1 MFMKEKFITQLLPK
15 HMVTHPLNFDV
26 ATSSFL
32 NHLQI
37 ERGLAANSIA
47 AYRRDLVKF
56 SIFLGSKSL
65 SEVDSNTINDFEIS
79 LREAKL
85 SVASINRVD
94 STLRSFFKHLQQE
107 YGYADPTLEI
117 APQKSARRL
126 PKALTISQIVSMID
140 VAYREGQPI
149 TARDQAMLE
158 LLYSSGARVSEL
170 IGINVNDLSSIDT
183 SDGKVTTL
191 KLRGKGSKERI
202 VPLGSFATK
211 AVENYLVRV
220 RPDLASKSSKV
231 TSALFLNSR
240 GSRISRQSA
249 WQMVLDAA
257 DAAGITEH
265 VSPHVFRHSYATHL
279 LDGGADIR
287 VVQELLGHAS
297 VTTTQIYTLIT
308 IDKVRESY
316 ALAHPRAK

>member
-1 MFMKEKFITQLLPK
+1 
-15 HMVTHPLNFDV
+15 MVTHPLNFDV

-47 AYRRDLVKF
+47 AYRRDLAKF

-126 PKALTISQIVSMID
+126 PNALTISQIVSMID

-202 VPLGSFATK
+202 VPLGSFAKK

-220 RPDLASKSSKV
+220 RPELASKNSKV

>member
-1 MFMKEKFITQLLPK
+1 
-15 HMVTHPLNFDV
+15 MVTQALSFDL
-26 ATSSFL
+26 AASSFL

-47 AYRRDLVKF
+47 AYRRDLEKF
-56 SIFLGSKSL
+56 GLFLNGQDL
-65 SEVDSNTINDFEIS
+65 REVTPDLITAFESS

-85 SVASINRVD
+85 SVATVNRAD

-107 YGYADPTLEI
+107 HGYADPTLEI
-117 APQKSARRL
+117 AASKSARRL
-126 PKALTISQIVSMID
+126 PKALTISQILSMID
-140 VAYREGQPI
+140 AAYKASEPI
-149 TARDQAMLE
+149 TLRDQAMLE

-170 IGINVNDLSSIDT
+170 IGINMNDLSKIQ
-183 SDGKVTTL
+183 SDDGEITTL

-211 AVENYLVRV
+211 AIDDYCVRI
-220 RPDLASKSSKV
+220 RPDLLAKNPKNNA
-231 TSALFLNSR
+231 ALFMNSR
-240 GSRISRQSA
+240 GGRISRQSA

-257 DAAGITEH
+257 AAAGITEH

-316 ALAHPRAK
+316 SMAHPRAK

>member
-1 MFMKEKFITQLLPK
+1 MQLWRK
-15 HMVTHPLNFDV
+15 HMVTQSLNFDV
-26 ATSSFL
+26 AASSFL

-47 AYRRDLVKF
+47 AYRRDLAKF
-56 SIFLGSKSL
+56 SLFLDDNLL
-65 SEVDSNTINDFEIS
+65 SEVDPDTISKFETY
-79 LREAKL
+79 LREMNL

-117 APQKSARRL
+117 TPKKSSRRL
-126 PKALTISQIVSMID
+126 PKALTIKQIVSMIEA
-140 VAYREGQPI
+140 AYREGHPI

-170 IGINVNDLSSIDT
+170 IGINLNDLSTIDT
-183 SDGKVTTL
+183 NDGKVTTL

-220 RPDLASKSSKV
+220 RPALASKNSKAV
-231 TSALFLNSR
+231 AALFLNSR
-240 GSRISRQSA
+240 GGRISRQSA
-249 WQMVLDAA
+249 WQLVLDAA
-257 DAAGITEH
+257 AAVGVTEH

-297 VTTTQIYTLIT
+297 VTTTQIYTLVT

-316 ALAHPRAK
+316 STAHPRAK

>member
-1 MFMKEKFITQLLPK
+1 MFRSSVTQA
-15 HMVTHPLNFDV
+15 LNFDLA
-26 ATSSFL
+26 ATSFL

-47 AYRRDLVKF
+47 AYRRDLTKF
-56 SIFLGSKSL
+56 AMFLGNKPL
-65 SEVDSNTINDFEIS
+65 ADVVPETITEFETT

-117 APQKSARRL
+117 SPKKSSRRL
-126 PKALTISQIVSMID
+126 PKALTIAQIVSMID
-140 VAYREGQPI
+140 AALRDGQPI
-149 TARDQAMLE
+149 TVRDKAMLE

-170 IGINVNDLSSIDT
+170 IGINLSDLSTIETD
-183 SDGKVTTL
+183 DGIITTL

-202 VPLGSFATK
+202 VPLGSFAAK
-211 AVENYLVRV
+211 AIENYLVRV
-220 RPDLASKSSKV
+220 RPDLASKSSKT

-257 DAAGITEH
+257 EAAGVTEH

-316 ALAHPRAK
+316 SMAHPRAK

>member
-1 MFMKEKFITQLLPK
+1 MFRSSVTQA
-15 HMVTHPLNFDV
+15 LNFDL
-26 ATSSFL
+26 ASTSFL

-47 AYRRDLVKF
+47 AYRRDLSKF
-56 SIFLGSKSL
+56 AIFLGSKPL
-65 SEVDSNTINDFEIS
+65 ADVVPETITEFETT
-79 LREAKL
+79 LREANL

-117 APQKSARRL
+117 SPKKSARRL
-126 PKALTISQIVSMID
+126 PKALTIAQIVSMID
-140 VAYREGQPI
+140 AALRDGQPI
-149 TARDQAMLE
+149 TVRDQAMME

-170 IGINVNDLSSIDT
+170 IGINMNDLSTIETD
-183 SDGKVTTL
+183 DGVITTL

-202 VPLGSFATK
+202 VPLGSFAAK
-211 AVENYLVRV
+211 AIENYMVRV
-220 RPDLASKSSKV
+220 RPDLAAKSSKT

-257 DAAGITEH
+257 EAAGVTEH

-316 ALAHPRAK
+316 SMAHPRAK

>member
-1 MFMKEKFITQLLPK
+1 M
-15 HMVTHPLNFDV
+15 NFEI
-26 ATSSFL
+26 ASTSFL

-47 AYRRDLVKF
+47 AYRRDLHKF
-56 SIFLGSKSL
+56 ALFLNDKSL
-65 SEVDSNTINDFEIS
+65 SEVDPETVSAFEAS
-79 LREAKL
+79 LREAQL

-107 YGYADPTLEI
+107 YGFADPTLEI
-117 APQKSARRL
+117 APSKSSRRL
-126 PKALTISQIVSMID
+126 PKALTIVQIVSMID
-140 VAYREGQPI
+140 AAFREGQPV
-149 TARDQAMLE
+149 TTRDQAMLE

-170 IGINVNDLSSIDT
+170 IGINLNDLSSIETD
-183 SDGKVTTL
+183 DGVITTL

-202 VPLGSFATK
+202 VPLGSFASK
-211 AVENYLVRV
+211 SIENYLVRV
-220 RPDLASKSSKV
+220 RPDLAAKSAKT

-240 GSRISRQSA
+240 GTRISRQTA
-249 WQMVLDAA
+249 WQLVLDAA
-257 DAAGITEH
+257 EAAGVTDH

-316 ALAHPRAK
+316 SMAHPRAK

>member
-1 MFMKEKFITQLLPK
+1 
-15 HMVTHPLNFDV
+15 MVTQALNFDLA
-26 ATSSFL
+26 ATSFL

-47 AYRRDLVKF
+47 AYRRDLTKF
-56 SIFLGSKSL
+56 AFFLKDKPL
-65 SEVDSNTINDFEIS
+65 SEVDPETISQFEIS

-117 APQKSARRL
+117 SPKKSARRL
-126 PKALTISQIVSMID
+126 PKALTIAQIVSMID
-140 VAYREGQPI
+140 AALREGQPI

-170 IGINVNDLSSIDT
+170 IGINLNDLSTIET
-183 SDGKVTTL
+183 NDGLITTL

-202 VPLGSFATK
+202 VPLGSFASK
-211 AVENYLVRV
+211 AIENYMVRV
-220 RPDLASKSSKV
+220 RPDLAAKSSKT

-257 DAAGITEH
+257 VAAGVTEH

-316 ALAHPRAK
+316 SMAHPRAK

>member
-1 MFMKEKFITQLLPK
+1 MERFTTPPWQKRMATQALS
-15 HMVTHPLNFDV
+15 FDL
-26 ATSSFL
+26 AASSFL

-47 AYRRDLVKF
+47 AYKRDLTKF
-56 SIFLGSKSL
+56 NAFLNGAAL
-65 SEVDSNTINDFEIS
+65 NEVTPDLINSFESS

-85 SVASINRVD
+85 SVASINRID

-107 YGYADPTLEI
+107 YGFADPTLEI
-117 APQKSARRL
+117 APSKSARRL
-126 PKALTISQIVSMID
+126 PKALTINQIVSMID
-140 VAYREGQPI
+140 AAFRDGDPI
-149 TARDQAMLE
+149 TLRDQAMLE

-170 IGINVNDLSSIDT
+170 IGINMSDLNTVQTD
-183 SDGKVTTL
+183 DGEIRTL

-202 VPLGSFATK
+202 VPLGSFASK
-211 AVENYLVRV
+211 AIDTYCVRI
-220 RPDLASKSSKV
+220 RPDLVSKSSKP
-231 TSALFLNSR
+231 SPALFLNTR
-240 GSRISRQSA
+240 GGRISRQSA
-249 WQMVLDAA
+249 WQMVLNSAK
-257 DAAGITEH
+257 AAGITEH

-308 IDKVRESY
+308 IDKVRETYSM
-316 ALAHPRAK
+316 AHPRARE

>member
-1 MFMKEKFITQLLPK
+1 MKERSITQPLPK
-15 HMVTHPLNFDV
+15 HMVTHLLNFEEV
-26 ATSSFL
+26 TSSFL

-37 ERGLAANSIA
+37 EKGLAANSIA
-47 AYRRDLVKF
+47 AYRRDLSKF
-56 SIFLGSKSL
+56 ANFLGTRSL
-65 SEVDSNTINDFEIS
+65 SEVDSILISDFQSS

-126 PKALTISQIVSMID
+126 PKALTITQIVSMIE

-170 IGINVNDLSSIDT
+170 IGININDLSSIDA
-183 SDGKVTTL
+183 SYGKVTTL

-220 RPDLASKSSKV
+220 RPELASKSSKV

-240 GSRISRQSA
+240 GGRISRQSA

-257 DAAGITEH
+257 EAAGVSEH

>member
-1 MFMKEKFITQLLPK
+1 
-15 HMVTHPLNFDV
+15 MVTQALSFDL
-26 ATSSFL
+26 AASSFL

-37 ERGLAANSIA
+37 ERGLATNSIA
-47 AYRRDLVKF
+47 AYRRDLAKF
-56 SIFLGSKSL
+56 QSFLQNL
-65 SEVDSNTINDFEIS
+65 ALHEVTPEIINDFETS
-79 LREAKL
+79 LREMKL
-85 SVASINRVD
+85 AVASINRID

-117 APQKSARRL
+117 APSKSARRL
-126 PKALTISQIVSMID
+126 PKALTIKQIVSMID
-140 VAYREGQPI
+140 AAFREGDPI
-149 TARDQAMLE
+149 TLRDQAMLE

-170 IGINVNDLSSIDT
+170 IGINLNDLST
-183 SDGKVTTL
+183 VQTADGEITTL

-211 AVENYLVRV
+211 AINDYVVRI
-220 RPDLASKSSKV
+220 RPALSSKSSKP
-231 TSALFLNSR
+231 SAALFLNSR
-240 GSRISRQSA
+240 GGRISRQSA
-249 WQMVLDAA
+249 WQMVLESAK
-257 DAAGITEH
+257 AAGVTEH

-308 IDKVRESY
+308 IDKVRETYSM
-316 ALAHPRAK
+316 AHPRARE

>member
-1 MFMKEKFITQLLPK
+1 MERFTPPPLQKRMATQA
-15 HMVTHPLNFDV
+15 LNFDL
-26 ATSSFL
+26 AASSFL

-47 AYRRDLVKF
+47 AYKRDLAKF
-56 SIFLGSKSL
+56 KAFLDEKPL
-65 SEVDSNTINDFEIS
+65 HEVTPETINSFESS
-79 LREAKL
+79 LREIKL
-85 SVASINRVD
+85 AIASINRID

-107 YGYADPTLEI
+107 YGFSDPTLEI
-117 APQKSARRL
+117 APSKSARRL
-126 PKALTISQIVSMID
+126 PKALTIKQIVSMID
-140 VAYREGQPI
+140 AAFREGDPI
-149 TARDQAMLE
+149 TLRDQAMLE

-170 IGINVNDLSSIDT
+170 IGINLNDVST
-183 SDGKVTTL
+183 VQTEDGEITTL

-211 AVENYLVRV
+211 AINDYVIRI
-220 RPDLASKSSKV
+220 RPDLAAKSAK
-231 TSALFLNSR
+231 TNAALFLNSR
-240 GSRISRQSA
+240 GGRISRQSA
-249 WQMVLDAA
+249 WQMVLDSAK
-257 DAAGITEH
+257 AAGVTEH

-308 IDKVRESY
+308 IDKVRETYSM
-316 ALAHPRAK
+316 AHPRARG